1 MKKTYISP
9 EAIVVNLDTEC
20 IMTGSDPTLKN
31 EMPSNDNSNNQF
43 SGSYRTSI
51 WGD

>member
-20 IMTGSDPTLKN
+20 IIAFSNTPKDEVPDGGS
-31 EMPSNDNSNNQF
+31 ENQF
-43 SGSYRTSI
+43 SNEYRTSI